1 MRDASPPLVLAFSGS
16 VLCLRFVLA
25 FSGSVFSDF
34 VNASPNI
41 NTRHSMAQKSGEVWT
56 KEGQD

>member
-1 MRDASPPLVLAFSGS
+1 MPPLVVAFC
-16 VLCLRFVLA
+16 V
-25 FSGSVFSDF
+25 SVFSDF

-41 NTRHSMAQKSGEVWT
+41 NMRHSMAQKSDEVRT